1 MFCYEY
7 NANHALKRFSSY
19 LVLLT
24 GQGIQKKKQH
34 RKRAS
39 NNMKYINYPEV
50 FSIPEFL
57 LLSNSF
63 ILEDAVRLDTSII

>member
-1 MFCYEY
+1 
-7 NANHALKRFSSY
+7 
-19 LVLLT
+19 
-24 GQGIQKKKQH
+24 
-34 RKRAS
+34 
-39 NNMKYINYPEV
+39 MKYINYPEV